1 LVACSKVIL
10 ALRERLE
17 LDTEEVDVVLKEL
30 RKALDRKDPL
40 TLEWLATDRRAR
52 VDFLVH
58 EVLRQVMP
66 GINTMRHIRR
76 IREEIGAGG
85 GEVIDEEQ
93 EDPGPSSG
101 CLRN

>member
-1 LVACSKVIL
+1 M
-10 ALRERLE
+10 
-17 LDTEEVDVVLKEL
+17 
-30 RKALDRKDPL
+30 LDRKDPL

-85 GEVIDEEQ
+85 GDVIDEDSP
-93 EDPGPSSG
+93 EDPTPSG
-101 CLRN
+101 DRLPPG